1 MAAWSLERLGQGV
14 GCTSRD
20 QSPLERTCFQGPLP
34 FCSYSALKGFLMSGF
49 EHLYVSSSLFEDY
62 DLVLSL
68 SPPPPPPSAQLQ
80 ALRMK
85 KQGPRMHSGAVDISG
100 PSGDAPHAGGLSSFL
115 CFV

>member
-1 MAAWSLERLGQGV
+1 MAAWSLERLGQGA

-20 QSPLERTCFQGPLP
+20 QSPLERTCFQGRLP
-34 FCSYSALKGFLMSGF
+34 FGNCFALKGFLVSGF

-68 SPPPPPPSAQLQ
+68 FPPPHPQ

-100 PSGDAPHAGGLSSFL
+100 PNGDAPQAGGLSSFL